1 MNNEAQVSVLR
12 GFVFDPSNVQTEL
25 TQLAAVKDEFN
36 NGQYTTDD
44 IEKFITDRN
53 EKMEQ
58 AGLSTLMEE
67 VQRQVDEWKAA
78 NGK

>member
-1 MNNEAQVSVLR
+1 M
-12 GFVFDPSNVQTEL
+12 
-25 TQLAAVKDEFN
+25 K
-36 NGQYTTDD
+36 
-44 IEKFITDRN
+44 
-53 EKMEQ
+53 KMEQ